1 MESCEVLFI
10 IYFYFLC
17 HCWLYWRIVAMLMC
31 SIWDFSVQ
39 RMCVKYCK
47 FSFLVASMSVNWKLQ
62 YVCYLLKWREN
73 KHEKCFRC
81 HGTVPIIIISSGEI
95 RVKQFHIVNNDIYQ
109 KTKSNISNVEI
120 ALKSNSLTVRFF
132 LSYSILLSKK
142 SIKIYDLQ
150 FPLESY

>member
-1 MESCEVLFI
+1 MKFYLLFI
-10 IYFYFLC
+10 FIFC
-17 HCWLYWRIVAMLMC
+17 VIVGYIGESLQC
-31 SIWDFSVQ
+31 SCALSDFSVQ

-109 KTKSNISNVEI
+109 KTKSNISNAEI
-120 ALKSNSLTVRFF
+120 ALKSQSLTVRFF